1 MKRSRSSQSISSNT
15 TDSGENLPDTSPS
28 ELDTSATPSHDQISK
43 PSSRRRRT
51 SFRAGVAV
59 VAGRTAGAISRRLHL
74 GGGTSIVGAV
84 AERVYPD
91 IVEHLATQLEHG
103 SILVTGT
110 NGKTTTSSFIAA
122 IMRDGGLRVWR
133 NREGSNLMRGVAGA
147 LVIRA
152 RSNGNL
158 RRSGRAISVLET
170 DEAALPQ
177 VVQAVTP
184 RVIVFTNLFRD
195 QLDRYGEVDTI
206 IQHWQQTIQQLPTTT
221 TLVLNADDPTIAQLA
236 EGFSGQVIF
245 FGIDDP
251 ALDQQQSETKRHQV
265 VDTRRCPH
273 CGGEYRYTL
282 HFYSH
287 LGHYTCEQCGAQR
300 PKPDIH
306 ATHIQLDD
314 FDRYRMTISDSDQQ
328 HEIIM
333 PLPGLYNIYNALAA
347 ISVAR
352 VLNVGWEPITLGIE
366 QSKPVFGRGERIQT
380 DGRTMRL
387 LLAKNPTGFNE
398 VLHTLFTEKE
408 KRYILLV
415 LNDHIADG
423 RDVSWIWDVD
433 FEQAIGQI
441 THVVVSG
448 TRALDLALRL
458 RYAGLPAASMTIV
471 PPHPLRTMR
480 NQRTGS
486 TPRGHK
492 HKDSKRGENTKDIED
507 IHSTAQDTESAQDTG
522 QGIVGTRTGA
532 SPVPTGVRLY
542 GLKNALNCA
551 LQQTP
556 VGETLFI
563 VPTYTGLLEV
573 HRQLEQRGLTPHY
586 WEGKEA

>member
-1 MKRSRSSQSISSNT
+1 
-15 TDSGENLPDTSPS
+15 
-28 ELDTSATPSHDQISK
+28 
-43 PSSRRRRT
+43 
-51 SFRAGVAV
+51 
-59 VAGRTAGAISRRLHL
+59 
-74 GGGTSIVGAV
+74 VGAV
-84 AERVYPD
+84 AERVYPE

-170 DEAALPQ
+170 DEVALPR

-184 RVIVFTNLFRD
+184 RAIVFTNLFRD

-206 IQHWQQTIQQLPTTT
+206 IQRWQQTIQQLPATT
-221 TLVLNADDPTIAQLA
+221 TLVLNADDPTIAQLG
-236 EGFSGQVIF
+236 EGFSGQVVF

-251 ALDQQQSETKRHQV
+251 SLDQQQPETKRHQV
-265 VDTRRCPH
+265 VDVRRCAH
-273 CGGEYRYTL
+273 CGNEYRYTL

-287 LGHYTCEQCGAQR
+287 LGHYACERCGAER
-300 PKPDIH
+300 PRPELR

-314 FDRYRMTISDSDQQ
+314 FDRYRMTISDSNQQ
-328 HEIIM
+328 HEIIV

-347 ISVAR
+347 VSVAR
-352 VLNVGWEPITLGIE
+352 VLDIGWEPITLGIE
-366 QSKPVFGRGERIQT
+366 QSKPVFGRGERIQA
-380 DGRTMRL
+380 DGRTIRL

-398 VLHTLFTEKE
+398 VLRTLFTDKE

-433 FEQAIGQI
+433 FEQAVGQI
-441 THVVVSG
+441 EHVVVSG

-458 RYAGLPAASMTIV
+458 RYAGLAEEYMTIV
-471 PPHPLRTMR
+471 PPNPLRATR
-480 NQRTGS
+480 SQRTAS
-486 TPRGHK
+486 TPRGRK
-492 HKDSKRGENTKDIED
+492 YKDSKREEDSKDAD
-507 IHSTAQDTESAQDTG
+507 IHSSAQDTG
-522 QGIVGTRTGA
+522 AEQGTGSAPGTGEGQA
-532 SPVPTGVRLY
+532 PSAPTRPY

-573 HRQLEQRGLTPHY
+573 HRELEQRGLTPHY
-586 WEGKEA
+586 WEGREA

>member
-1 MKRSRSSQSISSNT
+1 
-15 TDSGENLPDTSPS
+15 
-28 ELDTSATPSHDQISK
+28 
-43 PSSRRRRT
+43 
-51 SFRAGVAV
+51 
-59 VAGRTAGAISRRLHL
+59 
-74 GGGTSIVGAV
+74 
-84 AERVYPD
+84 
-91 IVEHLATQLEHG
+91 VEHLATQLEHG

-122 IMRDGGLRVWR
+122 IIHDGGLRVWR

-170 DEAALPQ
+170 DEVALPKIA
-177 VVQAVTP
+177 QAVTP
-184 RVIVFTNLFRD
+184 RAIVFTNLFRD

-206 IQHWQQTIQQLPTTT
+206 ILRWQQTIQQLPATT
-221 TLVLNADDPTIAQLA
+221 TLVLNADDPTIAQLSD
-236 EGFSGQVIF
+236 GFSGQVVF
-245 FGIDDP
+245 FGVDDLS
-251 ALDQQQSETKRHQV
+251 LDQQQPETKRHQV
-265 VDTRRCPH
+265 VDIRRCAH
-273 CGGEYRYTL
+273 CGNEYRYTL

-287 LGHYTCEQCGAQR
+287 LGHYACEQCGAER
-300 PKPDIH
+300 PTPDIR

-314 FDRYRMTISDSDQQ
+314 FDRYRMIVSDSGQQ
-328 HEIIM
+328 HEIIV

-352 VLNVGWEPITLGIE
+352 VLNIGWEPITLGIE
-366 QSKPVFGRGERIQT
+366 QSKPVFGRGERIQA
-380 DGRTMRL
+380 DGKTMRL

-398 VLHTLFTEKE
+398 VLRTLFTAKE

-433 FEQAIGQI
+433 FEQAVGQI
-441 THVVVSG
+441 EHVVVSG

-458 RYAGLPAASMTIV
+458 RYADLAEECMTIV
-471 PPHPLRTMR
+471 PSTPLRTTHS
-480 NQRTGS
+480 QRTGS
-486 TPRGHK
+486 TSRGHK
-492 HKDSKRGENTKDIED
+492 HKDSKIGEDTKDTD
-507 IHSTAQDTESAQDTG
+507 IHSTTQDRGSAQ
-522 QGIVGTRTGA
+522 GTT
-532 SPVPTGVRLY
+532 PTLARLY
-542 GLKNALNCA
+542 GLKNALNSA

-573 HRQLEQRGLTPHY
+573 HRELEQRGLAPHY
-586 WEGKEA
+586 WEGREA

>member
-1 MKRSRSSQSISSNT
+1 M
-15 TDSGENLPDTSPS
+15 DTSRP
-28 ELDTSATPSHDQISK
+28 ELGISTTTSPGKISK
-43 PSSRRRRT
+43 PSSRRRPT
-51 SFRAGVAV
+51 LLRASLAV

-84 AERVYPD
+84 AQRVYPE
-91 IVEHLATQLEHG
+91 IVEHLAIQLEHG

-122 IMRDGGLRVWR
+122 IFRDGGLRVWR

-158 RRSGRAISVLET
+158 RRSGHAISVLET
-170 DEAALPQ
+170 DEVALPK

-206 IQHWQQTIQQLPTTT
+206 IARWQQTIQQLPATT
-221 TLVLNADDPTIAQLA
+221 TLVLNADDPTIAQLSKDFA
-236 EGFSGQVIF
+236 GQVVF
-245 FGIDDP
+245 FGIDDLS
-251 ALDQQQSETKRHQV
+251 LDEQQPETHRHQV
-265 VDTRRCPH
+265 VDARRCPN
-273 CGGEYRYTL
+273 CGNDYRYTL

-287 LGHYTCEQCGAQR
+287 LGHYACEQCGTER
-300 PKPDIH
+300 PQPDIC

-314 FDRYRMTISDSDQQ
+314 FDRYRTTISASSEE
-328 HEIIM
+328 HEIVV

-352 VLNVGWEPITLGIE
+352 VLNIGWEPITLGIE

-398 VLHTLFTEKE
+398 VLHTLFPDKE
-408 KRYILLV
+408 KRYMLLV
-415 LNDHIADG
+415 LNDRIADG

-433 FEQAIGQI
+433 FEQAVEQI
-441 THVVVSG
+441 EHVVVSG

-458 RYAGLPAASMTIV
+458 RYAGLAEERMTIV
-471 PPHPLRTMR
+471 PPTPLRATR
-480 NQRTGS
+480 SQRTGP
-486 TPRGHK
+486 TPRGRK
-492 HKDSKRGENTKDIED
+492 HKDSKTGENTKGTD
-507 IHSTAQDTESAQDTG
+507 SNAVAQDSTQPL
-522 QGIVGTRTGA
+522 TRC
-532 SPVPTGVRLY
+532 Y
-542 GLKNALNCA
+542 GLKNALNSA

-556 VGETLFI
+556 LGETLFI

-573 HRQLEQRGLTPHY
+573 HRELEQRGLTPHY
-586 WEGKEA
+586 WEGKET